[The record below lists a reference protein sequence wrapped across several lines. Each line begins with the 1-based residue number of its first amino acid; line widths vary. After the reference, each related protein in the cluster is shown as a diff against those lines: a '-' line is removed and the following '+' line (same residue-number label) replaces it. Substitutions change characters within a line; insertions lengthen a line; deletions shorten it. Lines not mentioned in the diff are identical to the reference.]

1 MLTKR
6 VIACFDVIA
15 GRVTKAQQ
23 FQDNIDVAAA
33 DELATRLYDDQIDE
47 IVFYDITASS
57 ERRKIDLDTVRA
69 VARRVFVPFT
79 VGGGIRSI
87 DDMFEVL
94 KAGAEKISVDS
105 MAVRDPDIIRQGA
118 EAFGRQCIVL
128 STQVKDVGIRPGIP
142 SGYEVFVDGAR
153 TATGMDAIE
162 WVQRGES
169 SGAGEICVNSIDR
182 DGTASGY
189 DLDITRAV
197 ADSVNVPVIASG
209 GAGTVEHI
217 ADGLTAGGASAAI
230 ISSILYSPR
239 FERNLGVQEIKVGL
253 TARGIP
259 TRPVPRRLIA
269 LRGRRPRP
277 RRGAPLQS
285 TGRVGPEAL
294 EVVVLAGLAE
304 EDVHDEVAVVEQHP
318 GGVGHA
324 LDAAGRV
331 ARLVLDPALDLVDD
345 RPHLAGVRSARDHE
359 VLGDRDD
366 LADLEDDGIH
376 PLLVVGRPGGGDG
389 SVLRVRGML
398 LGSCRRQW
406 WLAGAGVGPASRRQ
420 TSGQSA
426 PMMTVTSTT
435 SIGLSARRRL
445 PHPSASSSCW
455 AAARSRSR

>member
-1 MLTKR
+1 VLTKR
-6 VIACFDVIA
+6 VVACFDVIA

-57 ERRKIDLDTVRA
+57 ERRQIDLDTVRA

-162 WVQRGES
+162 WVQRGADL
-169 SGAGEICVNSIDR
+169 GAGEICVNSIDR

-239 FERNLGVQEIKVGL
+239 FERNLGVREIKDGL
-253 TARGIP
+253 AAHGIP
-259 TRPVPRRLIA
+259 TRPY
-269 LRGRRPRP
+269 
-277 RRGAPLQS
+277 
-285 TGRVGPEAL
+285 
-294 EVVVLAGLAE
+294 
-304 EDVHDEVAVVEQHP
+304 
-318 GGVGHA
+318 
-324 LDAAGRV
+324 
-331 ARLVLDPALDLVDD
+331 
-345 RPHLAGVRSARDHE
+345 
-359 VLGDRDD
+359 LG
-366 LADLEDDGIH
+366 
-376 PLLVVGRPGGGDG
+376 
-389 SVLRVRGML
+389 
-398 LGSCRRQW
+398 
-406 WLAGAGVGPASRRQ
+406 
-420 TSGQSA
+420 
-426 PMMTVTSTT
+426 
-435 SIGLSARRRL
+435 
-445 PHPSASSSCW
+445 
-455 AAARSRSR
+455 

>member
-79 VGGGIRSI
+79 VGGGIRSV

-94 KAGAEKISVDS
+94 KAGAEKISIDS

-169 SGAGEICVNSIDR
+169 LGAGEICVNSIDR

-217 ADGLTAGGASAAI
+217 AEGLTAGGASAAI

-239 FERNLGVQEIKVGL
+239 FERNLGVREIKDGL
-253 TARGIP
+253 TTHGIP
-259 TRPVPRRLIA
+259 TRPY
-269 LRGRRPRP
+269 
-277 RRGAPLQS
+277 
-285 TGRVGPEAL
+285 
-294 EVVVLAGLAE
+294 
-304 EDVHDEVAVVEQHP
+304 
-318 GGVGHA
+318 
-324 LDAAGRV
+324 LDA
-331 ARLVLDPALDLVDD
+331 P
-345 RPHLAGVRSARDHE
+345 
-359 VLGDRDD
+359 
-366 LADLEDDGIH
+366 
-376 PLLVVGRPGGGDG
+376 
-389 SVLRVRGML
+389 
-398 LGSCRRQW
+398 
-406 WLAGAGVGPASRRQ
+406 
-420 TSGQSA
+420 
-426 PMMTVTSTT
+426 
-435 SIGLSARRRL
+435 
-445 PHPSASSSCW
+445 
-455 AAARSRSR
+455 